1 MLVAT
6 ILRMR
11 MYLPF
16 LKPPI
21 STNLYNLLFEFL
33 NETRIEATCQEDSW
47 QQSTNRWPSGTPI
60 SLLVQKRAVARPD
73 LAPPPDVVNE
83 DQDDEN
89 QNKANNVLKLTEKE
103 LNEQMPSRMLLPNN
117 PQAGMNM
124 AIYDYTERRFRGN
137 DSVDQLVMHFSL
149 EGDMIH
155 VSSNDYAAQENI
167 EDFRKANF
175 NKFRLLAEQEDPGSG
190 KNVEGTSED
199 IQQLNRL

>member
-1 MLVAT
+1 
-6 ILRMR
+6 
-11 MYLPF
+11 
-16 LKPPI
+16 
-21 STNLYNLLFEFL
+21 
-33 NETRIEATCQEDSW
+33 
-47 QQSTNRWPSGTPI
+47 
-60 SLLVQKRAVARPD
+60 
-73 LAPPPDVVNE
+73 
-83 DQDDEN
+83 
-89 QNKANNVLKLTEKE
+89 
-103 LNEQMPSRMLLPNN
+103 MLLPNN

-199 IQQLNRL
+199 I